1 MDCHALL
8 QGVFLTQWS
17 NQDLTHFRQILYH
30 PCHQGIKWLLNQS
43 FAELL
48 RHLLN
53 MFWKHEIQAKS
64 VHINSHVR
72 LHSCWPGA
80 EAKSTSGRGPGPAP
94 AEDTPPIPSSALK
107 TVDSTTYIAQCPK
120 SRLLPLLPPKQRVGI
135 QVRLRIPLGYSTW
148 MWWASQVAQ
157 AIKHPPAMQTWLQSL
172 GWEDSPGE
180 GSGNPLQYSCLG
192 NLLDREAWWATAHA
206 VTKELDTT

>member
-1 MDCHALL
+1 
-8 QGVFLTQWS
+8 
-17 NQDLTHFRQILYH
+17 
-30 PCHQGIKWLLNQS
+30 
-43 FAELL
+43 
-48 RHLLN
+48 

-94 AEDTPPIPSSALK
+94 AEDTPPIPSSALE
-107 TVDSTTYIAQCPK
+107 TVDCTTCIAQCPK
-120 SRLLPLLPPKQRVGI
+120 SHLLPLLPPKQRVGV

-157 AIKHPPAMQTWLQSL
+157 AVSSCNADLASIPGLGRFPWRRKWQPTPVFLPGKSL
-172 GWEDSPGE
+172 GQRSLVGYRPWGHKRVGYNLATKPQHLYVVPRTGKSIQA
-180 GSGNPLQYSCLG
+180 GS
-192 NLLDREAWWATAHA
+192 RIA
-206 VTKELDTT
+206 VTFPREMLGVGQGEDRRLVLNGDVWDD